1 MLGVERSKSH
11 SSLFLRFQISFCF
24 FIFGWEL
31 LSLVAG
37 DHASFP
43 ILNAAF
49 AGVSWILTFWHPP
62 IALGSLVFALPFA
75 GGILDQINALFAV
88 EIEALRFLSFD
99 LVAGFLGGVGCRMLF
114 QPQREPAR
122 VSETSYSPAQRIL
135 VIGLLVFYGL
145 VILTGAIALSRNLAQ
160 AASPF
165 FLDGFIYNLINFRY
179 LNPFSDYFPLQD
191 IALFGGAIALAIYLL
206 PHFSSNQSIHSSIA
220 TPLIASQVILTFYA
234 LAQKLLGIGFLRSG
248 AERGINSFLPDIH
261 AYGGYMLIGCFLGLY
276 FLEKSKSKGEG
287 KLGDRRFAFSLLGL
301 SSLGVLLSGSRFSI
315 GLLFFVLLVRLL
327 WNESISLRQRLIY
340 SAAGVLGALAIAGLL
355 SVALPNL
362 KLLNPGKVFQ
372 AQSFS
377 EVNIALSYRPEIFQS
392 SLKMFSSYPWIGIG
406 KGEFYR
412 QSSIGDFSESFFF
425 SRQHRGENAHNYF
438 LQILTEMGII
448 GFASFAFIFIYK
460 YWVYQ
465 STSEVIWVM
474 LLGVLAGN
482 LYGHSLLLPN
492 ILFLAFILIGVG
504 NAPEV
509 PVPPTFGRLRLP
521 QTRKAWALGMGGLT
535 ALLGIVGAEVAGAY
549 HRVPFRSEYA
559 CHRFAFYPDGQ
570 TGGIFEQ
577 KFRAGSRFLVVEYRV
592 HHSHIRQH
600 PLELSWA
607 IAQNGRTVQ
616 QVTQKIHRR
625 GLYQQILDLS
635 TLRPQSQFTLTLKAT
650 PCFTPLNAGD
660 SLDMR
665 RLGVQLLEIRQQ
677 PTPLVK
683 QESGSA

>member
-1 MLGVERSKSH
+1 MLGVESSKSH
-11 SSLFLRFQISFCF
+11 FSLALRFQISFCF
-24 FIFGWEL
+24 LIFGWEF
-31 LSLVAG
+31 LSLVLG

-43 ILNAAF
+43 VLNAAF
-49 AGVSWILTFWHPP
+49 AGVSWILAFWRPA
-62 IALGSLVFALPFA
+62 IALGILVFVLPFT
-75 GGILDQINALFAV
+75 GGIIDQINALFSV
-88 EIEALRFLSFD
+88 EIEALRSLSFD
-99 LVAGFLGGVGCRMLF
+99 LVAGFLGGVGCRMLLRLE
-114 QPQREPAR
+114 QKTANNPEG
-122 VSETSYSPAQRIL
+122 VYSPAQRIL
-135 VIGLLVFYGL
+135 TGGLLVFYGL

-165 FLDGFIYNLINFRY
+165 FLDGFIYNFINFRY

-191 IALFGGAIALAIYLL
+191 IALFGGAIALATYLIPRFHSHQHIY
-206 PHFSSNQSIHSSIA
+206 SSI
-220 TPLIASQVILTFYA
+220 TLPLIASQGLLVLYA
-234 LAQKLLGIGFLRSG
+234 LAQKVLGIGFLRSG
-248 AERGINSFLPDIH
+248 AERGVNSFLPDIH

-276 FLEKSKSKGEG
+276 YLEKREG
-287 KLGDRRFAFSLLGL
+287 KWSDRRFAFSLLGL

-315 GLLFFVLLVRLL
+315 GLLFLVLLVRLL
-327 WNESISLRQRLIY
+327 WNESFSLRQRLIY
-340 SAAGVLGALAIAGLL
+340 SAAGLLGAWAIAGLL

-362 KLLNPGKVFQ
+362 KLLSPGKIFQ
-372 AQSFS
+372 AQSFQD
-377 EVNIALSYRPEIFQS
+377 VNIALSYRPEIFQS
-392 SLKMFSSYPWIGIG
+392 SLKMFSSYPWLGIG

-465 STSEVIWVM
+465 STSEAIWVM
-474 LLGVLAGN
+474 LLGIAAGN

-492 ILFLAFILIGVG
+492 ILFLAFILIGAG
-504 NAPEV
+504 NGPDV
-509 PVPPTFGRLRLP
+509 PVPPVFQRLRLP
-521 QTRKAWALGMGGLT
+521 RAPKTWILSVGGLA
-535 ALLGIVGAEVAGAY
+535 ALLGVAGVEVAGAY
-549 HRVPFRSEYA
+549 ERVPFRSEYA

-577 KFRAGSRFLVVEYRV
+577 EFRAGSRFLVAEYRV
-592 HHSHIRQH
+592 HHSHVRQH

-607 IAQNGRTVQ
+607 IAQKGRTVQ
-616 QVTQKIHRR
+616 QVTQTLYRR
-625 GLYQQILDLS
+625 GHYQQILDLS
-635 TLRPQSQFTLTLKAT
+635 ALRPRSKFTLTLKAT